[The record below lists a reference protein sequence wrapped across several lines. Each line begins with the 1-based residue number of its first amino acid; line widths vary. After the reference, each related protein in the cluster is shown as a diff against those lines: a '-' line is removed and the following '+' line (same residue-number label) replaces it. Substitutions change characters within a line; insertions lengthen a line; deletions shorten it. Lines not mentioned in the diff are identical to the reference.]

1 MSGLLWSVSRG
12 SGGFKASY
20 EAVKA
25 RESGDSY
32 EVVFCT
38 PIGVHNKGDFD
49 SPDKAVSHA
58 KEVAQ
63 EKGFEGVDT

>member
-1 MSGLLWSVSRG
+1 
-12 SGGFKASY
+12 
-20 EAVKA
+20 VKA
-25 RESGDSY
+25 RKSGDSY

-63 EKGFEGVDT
+63 EKGFEGVDA